1 VGGVMQPSAKLNA
14 ERLSQ
19 LRDGAVMV
27 RTPASIIEVQG
38 AGALQCLQGLLTNDL
53 AGPGDGSVVYTAL
66 LTQKGMITAD
76 MWVLRLRAQRL
87 VMVGDPQG
95 RRPMTMT
102 FGHSLPPRLAQATDL
117 SDTREALWLM
127 GDLAIAALAAAGFR
141 VPDGESRVIA
151 TGQGAKEL
159 LVSRPQTLAHFRALL
174 VASPEALERSEQA
187 LTQAG
192 VIPGSPEDLEAGRI
206 LAGWPRLGAEIRDKT
221 LPQEVRYDEIQGL
234 SYTKG
239 CYLGQET
246 VARLHFRGHTNR
258 ELRGLIWHG
267 APELENETVLGP
279 EGQILGTVGSILVL
293 PNVTVGLAILR
304 REANPGTVVSTGGHY
319 ARVVPLPFASLS
331 SYT

>member
-1 VGGVMQPSAKLNA
+1 MQPSAKLDA

-27 RTPASIIEVQG
+27 RMPASVVEVQG

-53 AGPGDGSVVYTAL
+53 AAPGDGTVVYTAL

-76 MWVLRLRAQRL
+76 MWVLRLRAQRFVL
-87 VMVGDPQG
+87 VGDLDA

-102 FGHSLPPRLAQATDL
+102 FGHSLPPRLARATDL
-117 SDTREALWLM
+117 TPTREALWLM
-127 GDLAIAALAAAGFR
+127 GDLAIAALAAAGVQ
-141 VPDGESRVIA
+141 VPDGESRVTA
-151 TGQGAKEL
+151 SGQGTEEL
-159 LVSRPQTLAHFRALL
+159 LVARPHTLAHFRALL
-174 VASPEALERSEQA
+174 VASPKVLERTQQA
-187 LTQAG
+187 LAQAG
-192 VIPGSPEDLEAGRI
+192 VISGTSEDLEAGRI

-246 VARLHFRGHTNR
+246 VARLHFRGHTTR

-279 EGQILGTVGSILVL
+279 EGQILGTVGSLLVL
-293 PNVTVGLAILR
+293 PKVTVGLAILR

-319 ARVVPLPFASLS
+319 ARVVPLPFTSLTA
-331 SYT
+331 YV